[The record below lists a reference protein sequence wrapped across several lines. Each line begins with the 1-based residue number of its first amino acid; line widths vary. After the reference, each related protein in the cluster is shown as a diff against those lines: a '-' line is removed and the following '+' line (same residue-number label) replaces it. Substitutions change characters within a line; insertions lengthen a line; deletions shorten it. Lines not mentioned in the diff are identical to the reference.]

1 MNIWIIMIAVM
12 VLSMIIQRTLQSRF
26 DKYSQ
31 VPTPGN
37 MTGADVARKMLTDN
51 GIYDVKVDCVPGR
64 LTDHY
69 DPSRKVINLSEAAYG
84 SASIA
89 AATCR

>member
-37 MTGADVARKMLTDN
+37 MTGADVAR
-51 GIYDVKVDCVPGR
+51 
-64 LTDHY
+64 
-69 DPSRKVINLSEAAYG
+69 
-84 SASIA
+84 
-89 AATCR
+89 